1 VPDVVLSW
9 ILGAA
14 PVEQFPHLVLDPHG
28 IVSFFYDVILMENVT
43 KEMAVIKFK
52 ATLLIDLRRLASCA
66 WLATWPRY

>member
-1 VPDVVLSW
+1 V
-9 ILGAA
+9 
-14 PVEQFPHLVLDPHG
+14 FDPHG

-66 WLATWPRY
+66 WLATLPRY